1 MKNNN
6 KYYNQGKSKAERMY
20 KSKKKYIVLAVL
32 VLIIWN
38 ILGAVYHGRGTD
50 LDLTNETKSGWLASR
65 FEKLWDN
72 GDDYT
77 SNAVDTDLTS
87 SNYAAYMN
95 EIPKWDETIQ
105 SVVVHDNIPYFTEDE
120 LNVNESYMKLSEL
133 DSLNRCGVAMMAAGV
148 DTMPKDGEVRGEIGN
163 VKPSGWVQNKYPEVI
178 EEAPAYLYN
187 RSHLLAWSLS
197 SLNAEKR
204 NLITGTRAMNLEM
217 LNYEK
222 VVLNYLDN
230 HPEALVLYRVTP
242 VFEEDNLLASG
253 VLMEAKSIGTEDVS
267 FCVYVYNAQKGIQI
281 DYKTGENQI
290 KK

>member
-1 MKNNN
+1 M
-6 KYYNQGKSKAERMY
+6 
-20 KSKKKYIVLAVL
+20 
-32 VLIIWN
+32 
-38 ILGAVYHGRGTD
+38 GAVYHGRGTD

-222 VVLNYLDN
+222 VILNYLDN

-290 KK
+290 KQ